1 MGIMVTVKDDP
12 QLDELV
18 ARVTAELAA
27 DVGGYPVTPRGGY
40 FSLRVTPAGAG
51 MTAGRTMGQ
60 HEDSDPPASTSDPPA
75 SVDRRISARY
85 EVTWAVDCVAEDTFL
100 YASLANISEMGIFV
114 RTTEPLAIG
123 TRLTLSFSPPGHEP
137 FKLQGQV
144 AWVNKL
150 RLNGD
155 NPNPG
160 MGLRF
165 ISLTPDDRERLVE
178 VIRAICYL
186 REQLPS

>member
-1 MGIMVTVKDDP
+1 MGNIMRVKDDP
-12 QLDELV
+12 QLDALV
-18 ARVTAELAA
+18 AATTA
-27 DVGGYPVTPRGGY
+27 DVIADLTRSEGLV
-40 FSLRVTPAGAG
+40 S
-51 MTAGRTMGQ
+51 Q
-60 HEDSDPPASTSDPPA
+60 KKSDSEPPA

-100 YASLANISEMGIFV
+100 FASLTNISEMGIFV
-114 RTTEPLAIG
+114 RTTEPLAVG
-123 TRLTLSFSPPGHEP
+123 TRLTLSFAPPGHEP

-150 RLNGD
+150 RANGD

-160 MGLRF
+160 MGVRF
-165 ISLTPDDRERLVE
+165 TTLTADDRERLVE

-186 REQLPS
+186 RSDQAPS